1 MVVKIAMA
9 AAVAVRVVVSGGLEG
24 GGVRWDGGSGGFGG
38 VVVVVEEKRAEG
50 EKIVAMW
57 ERFVWMV
64 FGWGWVLC
72 GWLVGLFILIFL
84 FGDFKRFSLSLT
96 VTRGSTKVS
105 IVFLFFIFWS
115 INGVYV

>member
-24 GGVRWDGGSGGFGG
+24 GGVSWDGGSGGFGG
-38 VVVVVEEKRAEG
+38 VVVVVVVVEEEEKRAEG
-50 EKIVAMW
+50 EKIVAMR

-72 GWLVGLFILIFL
+72 DWLVCLFVYFN
-84 FGDFKRFSLSLT
+84 
-96 VTRGSTKVS
+96 
-105 IVFLFFIFWS
+105 FF
-115 INGVYV
+115 VR